1 MNKTLKQKRAT
12 RKKETRK
19 KVTRKKSTQKKLA
32 GNYNLIT
39 GIFELSSDIQ
49 SKHRKGPF
57 VFGDHQWG
65 RLTNWIASE
74 TLIKPT
80 FDMDQLIKNM
90 SHEDV
95 NIAIK
100 AKREFNRKVSRAIIL
115 GEGDRQYMLG
125 ETLSKFP
132 KIKKPI
138 YRKMQLST
146 LVQILMDHREK
157 IKQWKLDLEAKE
169 LKKKKP
175 NTRGAENTN
184 KAAENTNKAAENTSP
199 VIQKSG
205 VENWENLSNLEN

>member
-1 MNKTLKQKRAT
+1 MNKTLKQKRIT
-12 RKKETRK
+12 RKKDTRK
-19 KVTRKKSTQKKLA
+19 KVTRKMPTQKKLA
-32 GNYNLIT
+32 GNYNLIKGT
-39 GIFELSSDIQ
+39 FELSSDIQ

-80 FDMDQLIKNM
+80 FDMDKLIKNM
-90 SHEDV
+90 THKDAF
-95 NIAIK
+95 IALK
-100 AKREFNRKVSRAIIL
+100 AKNKFNRKVSRAIIL

-146 LVQILMDHREK
+146 LVQILMDHREE
-157 IKQWKLDLEAKE
+157 IRQWKLDLEAKE

-184 KAAENTNKAAENTSP
+184 KAAENTSP
-199 VIQKSG
+199 VIQKSV
-205 VENWENLSNLEN
+205 VENWENWGNLSNLED

>member
-1 MNKTLKQKRAT
+1 MNKTLKQKRPPRKRTTQKRNT
-12 RKKETRK
+12 RKR
-19 KVTRKKSTQKKLA
+19 SSQKKLA

-57 VFGDHQWG
+57 VFGHHQWG

-80 FDMDQLIKNM
+80 FDMDKLIKNM

-95 NIAIK
+95 KTAMK
-100 AKREFNRKVSRAIIL
+100 ARNEFKCKVSRAIIL

-132 KIKKPI
+132 KIKEKI
-138 YRKMQLST
+138 YREMQLSK
-146 LVQILMDHREK
+146 LVEILMEHREK
-157 IKQWKLDLEAKE
+157 IKQWKINLEAKE

-184 KAAENTNKAAENTSP
+184 KAAENTSP
-199 VIQKSG
+199 VIQESG

>member
-1 MNKTLKQKRAT
+1 MNKTLKQKRTT
-12 RKKETRK
+12 RKKDTRK
-19 KVTRKKSTQKKLA
+19 KITRKKTIQKKLA

-49 SKHRKGPF
+49 SKHRKGRF
-57 VFGDHQWG
+57 VFGHHQWG

-74 TLIKPT
+74 TLIEPT
-80 FDMDQLIKNM
+80 FDMDKLIKNM
-90 SHEDV
+90 THEDV
-95 NIAIK
+95 KTAMK
-100 AKREFNRKVSRAIIL
+100 ARNEFKRKVSRAIIL

-132 KIKKPI
+132 KIKEPI
-138 YRKMQLST
+138 YREMPLST
-146 LVQILMDHREK
+146 LVQILMEHREK
-157 IKQWKLDLEAKE
+157 IRQWKINLEAKE

-199 VIQKSG
+199 VIEESG
-205 VENWENLSNLEN
+205 VENWENLSN

>member
-1 MNKTLKQKRAT
+1 MNKTLKQKRPPRKRTTQKRNT
-12 RKKETRK
+12 RKR
-19 KVTRKKSTQKKLA
+19 SSQKKLA
-32 GNYNLIT
+32 GNYNLIKGT
-39 GIFELSSDIQ
+39 FELSSDIQ

-90 SHEDV
+90 SHED
-95 NIAIK
+95 AFTAMK
-100 AKREFNRKVSRAIIL
+100 ARNEFKRKVSRAIIL

-132 KIKKPI
+132 KIKEKI
-138 YRKMQLST
+138 YREMQLSK
-146 LVQILMDHREK
+146 LVEILMEHREK
-157 IKQWKLDLEAKE
+157 IKQWKINLEAKE

-184 KAAENTNKAAENTSP
+184 KAAENTSP
-199 VIQKSG
+199 VIQESG